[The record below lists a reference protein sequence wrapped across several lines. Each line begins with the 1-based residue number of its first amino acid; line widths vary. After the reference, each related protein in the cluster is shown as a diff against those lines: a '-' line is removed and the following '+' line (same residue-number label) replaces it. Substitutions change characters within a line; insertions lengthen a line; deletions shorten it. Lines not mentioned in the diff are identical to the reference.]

1 MALQNATLPFNN
13 PVNASLQIGDVV
25 YYSIITSSGTFATVL
40 PSNTVEFGT
49 VSAISADG
57 LSIDVVYEDDADG
70 DGTVDVSPP
79 GANDYISFA
88 KDTFIARKLLVR
100 YLTISAVFEP
110 VLTIL
115 VLGNTNEYTCLNFVV
130 DGLSPP
136 IMILF

>member
-70 DGTVDVSPP
+70 DGVVDVSPP
-79 GANDYISFA
+79 GINDYISFA
-88 KDTFIARKLLVR
+88 KDKQVNSSSLVGYYAEAKFINNSKEKA
-100 YLTISAVFEP
+100 E
-110 VLTIL
+110 
-115 VLGNTNEYTCLNFVV
+115 
-130 DGLSPP
+130 
-136 IMILF
+136 LFSVGSEVSESSK